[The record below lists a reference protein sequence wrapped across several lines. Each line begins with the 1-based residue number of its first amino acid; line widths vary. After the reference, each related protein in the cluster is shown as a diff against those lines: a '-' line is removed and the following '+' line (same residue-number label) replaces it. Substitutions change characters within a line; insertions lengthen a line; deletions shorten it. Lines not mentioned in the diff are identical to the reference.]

1 MASSGVSLAFA
12 ESQTRLKHW
21 ACPYLLQA
29 CAQHRMGTHC
39 LQGGFMKRR
48 AVVVQ
53 EALLLRAPCVW
64 HVGWIIMAREKK
76 NNPKVKLRKYAS
88 SLIFQS
94 INIKHTVG
102 ASRLVQ
108 WLRAH
113 LPVQG
118 SGKASRAAG
127 QRACVHRIREGP
139 TCCGATSRVHRIW
152 EGPTCRGAT
161 SRVHRIREGP
171 TCHRATSLCAPHPG
185 RPHVLRSDKPVCPA
199 AVGPVCSSPELSS

>member
-64 HVGWIIMAREKK
+64 HVGWIIMARKKK

-139 TCCGATSRVHRIW
+139 TC
-152 EGPTCRGAT
+152 RG
-161 SRVHRIREGP
+161 
-171 TCHRATSLCAPHPG
+171 ATSLCAPHPG
-185 RPHVLRSDKPVCPA
+185 RPHVPPGNEPVCTASGKTPRA
-199 AVGPVCSSPELSS
+199 AERQSRVHRSC

>member
-1 MASSGVSLAFA
+1 MGLPISAAGLCSAPNGDSLSSGWFHEEASSCCAGSIALKGSLC
-12 ESQTRLKHW
+12 L
-21 ACPYLLQA
+21 ACWLDNN
-29 CAQHRMGTHC
+29 G
-39 LQGGFMKRR
+39 K
-48 AVVVQ
+48 
-53 EALLLRAPCVW
+53 
-64 HVGWIIMAREKK
+64 EKK